1 MGRELNGKRVL
12 VTGASQGI
20 GRALAVV
27 AAKRGCKVVAAARSM
42 ELLDELVAEVRSA
55 GGTIES
61 VVADVTEPA
70 DRNAMLDA
78 AGKHFGGLDVLVNN
92 AGVGA
97 TGHFTESDPATL
109 RRIFE
114 VNFFGTAE
122 LTRLAIPELRK
133 GNQPLIVNI
142 SSVVGRRALPARTL
156 YATSKFALAGWSEA
170 LRAELM
176 LEGIHLLVVNP
187 GLTQTNFSKNL
198 LEATA
203 RKKYDHLR
211 GMTAETVAEKTWSAA
226 AKNWNETTLTGR
238 GKALILAARFFPR
251 LVDKLAKKSVTSL
264 FKEEMAARRASNQQ
278 VANFSG

>member
-20 GRALAVV
+20 GRALCVV
-27 AAKRGCKVVAAARSM
+27 AARRGCQVVAAARSK
-42 ELLDELVAEVRSA
+42 ELLDELVAEVRTA
-55 GGTIES
+55 GGTIEP
-61 VVADVTEPA
+61 VVADVTAPA
-70 DRNAMLDA
+70 DRKAMLDA
-78 AGKHFGGLDVLVNN
+78 ATTHFGGLDILVNN

-122 LTRLAIPELRK
+122 FTRLCIPELKK
-133 GNQPLIVNI
+133 GNQPLVVNI

-156 YATSKFALAGWSEA
+156 YATSKWESAGWSEA
-170 LRAELM
+170 VRAELS
-176 LEGIHLLVVNP
+176 LDGVSLLVVNP

-211 GMTAETVAEKTWSAA
+211 GMTAETVAEKTWNAA
-226 AKNWNETTLTGR
+226 ARNWKETTLTGR
-238 GKALILAARFFPR
+238 GNALILAARFLPR
-251 LVDKLAKKSVTSL
+251 LVDTLAKKSVTDL
-264 FKEEMAARRASNQQ
+264 FKEEMAARRASN
-278 VANFSG
+278 